1 MNITK
6 YCRAFREGGLCN
18 KNEIRVGD
26 VVEVLNQDGE
36 VPGNLGF
43 CARGE
48 RGRVKSIYSG
58 RVTIDINGR
67 EGSTNL
73 SNVIRYKP

>member
-1 MNITK
+1 MSCK
-6 YCRAFREGGLCN
+6 YLSSQREHN
-18 KNEIRVGD
+18 AMRVGD

-43 CARGE
+43 CARGA
-48 RGRVKSIYSG
+48 RGRVKSIYNG